1 MNKGQPAN
9 STMNIYGIRVFLCVF
24 LVVSC
29 EEPDPL
35 HHGNITVASH
45 VFGSIANLSCADGYE
60 LDGNDTIE
68 CLSDGNWTTSNAT
81 CVSEYP
87 YHFQNSNSNSTCSV
101 AKGTFDQLFSPI
113 NLQSLAIISYCTIS
127 VRLLDR

>member
-1 MNKGQPAN
+1 MNELRTASKLNQEYLWH
-9 STMNIYGIRVFLCVF
+9 SCLFFVF

-68 CLSDGNWTTSNAT
+68 CLSDGTWSTTNAT
-81 CVSEYP
+81 CVSE
-87 YHFQNSNSNSTCSV
+87 
-101 AKGTFDQLFSPI
+101 
-113 NLQSLAIISYCTIS
+113 
-127 VRLLDR
+127 